1 MREEYTGAGLSAG
14 DTGPLAPAESVCRA
28 LAEEDSG
35 PRASLVLLFPMV
47 QARDPQDLDQL
58 NIEDKEKEKIR
69 DVQTV
74 KKEKPVAGLGLFD

>member
-58 NIEDKEKEKIR
+58 NIEDKGEGMIK
-69 DVQTV
+69 DVQKV
-74 KKEKPVAGLGLFD
+74 EKEKPVAGLGCVD